1 MGFLA
6 NTDLS
11 VNPIELARRASAG
24 YIDLTSSNPTQ
35 QGLLFPAQVLRE
47 AAEGYWA
54 ARRYAPDAR
63 GDVRAREA
71 IAKYYDARLKVGGIE
86 SLKVG
91 RLEGLYRSNLPTF
104 QPSNVFI
111 TASTSEAYSL
121 LFALLTEPGDNVLAP
136 DVGYPLFD
144 FLAEMHHVALKPYRS
159 DESRGWQ
166 VDEASLLA
174 AADKRTR
181 AVLVISPH
189 NPTGAIVQSRIS
201 NLQSLGL
208 PIICD
213 EVFAEFTMGVA
224 HTPVMSAL
232 HPELPVF
239 VLNGLSK
246 MFALPDLKLGWIAMN
261 ALASQRYA
269 ERLEMLNDTFL
280 SANYLTQFM
289 LPTLF
294 ERGWD
299 FVEQQ
304 REHVRRNMKLALEML
319 AQCNAIKAHMPDGGY
334 NLFCEVLGW
343 GDAPGSEEALVLHLL
358 ERGVLVH
365 PGYFFNCEQGAHV
378 LISCLTET
386 TQLQAGLERLV
397 AALI

>member
-1 MGFLA
+1 MGFLQNA
-6 NTDLS
+6 DLS
-11 VNPIELARRASAG
+11 LNLIEQARRASAG
-24 YIDLTSSNPTQ
+24 YIDLTSSNPTH

-47 AAEGYWA
+47 ASEGYWA
-54 ARRYAPDAR
+54 TRRYAPDAR
-63 GDVRAREA
+63 GDARAREA
-71 IAKYYDARLKVGGIE
+71 IQRYYDLRVASCVGSQATNAR
-86 SLKVG
+86 
-91 RLEGLYRSNLPTF
+91 RNTHD
-104 QPSNVFI
+104 VFI

-144 FLAEMHHVALKPYRS
+144 FLAEMHHTTLKPYRLDEARRWQI
-159 DESRGWQ
+159 DESSL
-166 VDEASLLA
+166 VKSADE
-174 AADKRTR
+174 RTR

-189 NPTGAIVQSRIS
+189 NPTGNIVQSPIP
-201 NLQSLGL
+201 NIQSLNL

-213 EVFAEFTMGVA
+213 EVFAEFTVGVA

-232 HPELPVF
+232 HLGLPVF

-261 ALASQRYA
+261 EQASEYYA
-269 ERLEMLNDTFL
+269 ERLEVLNDTFL

-299 FVEQQ
+299 FVTQQ
-304 REHVRRNMKLALEML
+304 REHVRRNMNLALEML
-319 AQCNAIKAHMPDGGY
+319 AQCSAIKTRLPDGGY

-343 GDAPGSEEALVLHLL
+343 DNAPGSEDALVLHLL
-358 ERGVLVH
+358 QQGVLVH
-365 PGYFFNCEQGAHV
+365 PGYFFNCTQGAHI

-386 TQLQAGLERLV
+386 TQLQAGLERLI
-397 AALI
+397 AALA